1 MSRKLRLF
9 LFIGGGIL
17 AVLLLVLAC
26 LYWASRHEPAFYRRA
41 LAVDAAKRQMLSDEM
56 LRHALEFESK
66 IQREGKWQA
75 TFTAEQINGW
85 LGYDLPRNHPQT
97 LSAEFRDPCVSIEP
111 NRMQFGCLYDNG
123 MTSSVLSLAVE
134 PYVPQPNV
142 LALRIVRAGRA
153 RSRCRSTTCSAAF
166 PKRRRIPDAASIGVK
181 STAIP
186 SRSSLSPRPTRKA
199 NWRLKSTPCGW
210 ATGKFSF
217 RGARRETA
225 NENDE

>member
-142 LALRIVRAGRA
+142 LALRIVRARA
-153 RSRCRSTTCSAAF
+153 GALPLPLDDVLRGISEAAKNSGCRLDWRQIDGNPVALVTF
-166 PKRRRIPDAASIGVK
+166 PSPDAKGELAIKIDAVRLDDGKIFISG
-181 STAIP
+181 STQ
-186 SRSSLSPRPTRKA
+186 R
-199 NWRLKSTPCGW
+199 N
-210 ATGKFSF
+210 GK
-217 RGARRETA
+217 
-225 NENDE
+225 